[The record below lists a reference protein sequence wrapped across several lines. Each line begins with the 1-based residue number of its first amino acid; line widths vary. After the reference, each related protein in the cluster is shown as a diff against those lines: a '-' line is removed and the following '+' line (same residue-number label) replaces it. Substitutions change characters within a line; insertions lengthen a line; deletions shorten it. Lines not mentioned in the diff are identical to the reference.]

1 MTQSQK
7 MNAALIREVIPRLL
21 SDGFEGAFPH
31 YRRVFPDR
39 IELISFPKYKYGNAF
54 YVQASVAFPDNE
66 KDEQNIEHHLF
77 SGNLETLIADD
88 CRKRYMLRSR
98 FGECFYYTDV
108 YIVQLFGGIMYQG
121 VSEKKMETYR
131 PKCFDIHIQKY
142 NEDIYQCICDEIN
155 RKMPR
160 IYKWWSKMAK

>member
-1 MTQSQK
+1 MTQAQK

-21 SDGFEGAFPH
+21 SDGFEGKFPH

-54 YVQASVAFPDNE
+54 HVQASVAFPNRE
-66 KDEQNIEHHLF
+66 KDEQNINHHFF

-88 CRKRYMLRSR
+88 CRKQCRLASR

-108 YIVQLFGGIMYQG
+108 YIVQLFGGIIYMG
-121 VSEKKMETYR
+121 VSENKMKSHK
-131 PKCFDIHIQKY
+131 PKRFDIHVQKY
-142 NEDIYQCICDEIN
+142 DEGIYHRICDEIN
-155 RKMPR
+155 RKMPK
-160 IYKWWSKMAK
+160 IYKWWSTMAK